1 MRNKNMERMT
11 SYTVLCL
18 IGAVLLYF
26 EGGIELSLQYV
37 IGFIIFS
44 AIFGLIGRLFFKKKN
59 ESGAYPLPETDE
71 RIESL
76 TFRIVSQIFALSL
89 FIAFVVLFVLYFM
102 NREAVIRVDYVLGY
116 VFLVFFVGLTFG
128 PRIAKK
134 RDQ

>member
-1 MRNKNMERMT
+1 MGEKKEVLDATYYQLSQAAYRSDKRLNKE
-11 SYTVLCL
+11 V
-18 IGAVLLYF
+18 
-26 EGGIELSLQYV
+26 
-37 IGFIIFS
+37 
-44 AIFGLIGRLFFKKKN
+44 
-59 ESGAYPLPETDE
+59 
-71 RIESL
+71 
-76 TFRIVSQIFALSL
+76 FALSL